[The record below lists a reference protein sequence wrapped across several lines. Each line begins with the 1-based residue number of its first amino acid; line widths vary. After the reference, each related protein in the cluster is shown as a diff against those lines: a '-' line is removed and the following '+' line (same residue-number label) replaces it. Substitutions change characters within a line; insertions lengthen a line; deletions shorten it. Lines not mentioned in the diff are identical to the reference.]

1 MGATMPLARALDPLD
16 QTRRFSQLTALTFA
30 LALAGCAQMVPQP
43 TPLGNAELQRTNQ
56 LDRQTALRQSEP
68 LKGPLS
74 LEEAMARALKYNL
87 DRRSKLLEEA
97 LAFKQFDAS
106 RYDMLP
112 RLLANAG
119 YSMRDNDKISLSR
132 NTADGQLS
140 PSRFISQ
147 DRERATASLDF
158 SWSLLD
164 FGMGYYGARQQAD
177 RALIATERRRKAMQQ
192 LLLDVKTAYWR
203 AVAAQR
209 LRNTVSNTVKI
220 AEAALVDSRKAE
232 NQRNRNPLDAMR
244 YQRQLLE
251 SLRLLEAIGQEL
263 ASAQIELAQL
273 INVPIGSTIV
283 LLGESPEGVGSILMA
298 TPIETMESTVLVN
311 NPDLREAHYNSRIA
325 RDEVRRTMARLFPNV
340 TLNWGLKYD
349 SDSYLVNREWQE
361 AGLQVS
367 FNLLNFVSGPAQKRM
382 AEAGVTLAD
391 QRRVAM
397 QLGAVTQMHLARLAL
412 RNAQEQYNR
421 ANAIYEVDRR
431 VAELVEQQ
439 QRAQTQSQLD
449 VVSNAT
455 TATLSLLRRY
465 QALAQLQ
472 VAESRLIATLGIE
485 PQIGSVDGL
494 KLGDLAAQLKVPASQ
509 IKQSLR

>member
-1 MGATMPLARALDPLD
+1 MTFSLIRTRAGRLVPNLTRWSGLAL
-16 QTRRFSQLTALTFA
+16 ALT
-30 LALAGCAQMVPQP
+30 LAGCAQMIPQP
-43 TPLGNAELQRTNQ
+43 VPLQDADLRKANQ
-56 LDRQTALRQSEP
+56 LDRDTALRQSEP
-68 LKGPLS
+68 LAGPLT

-87 DRRSKLLEEA
+87 DRRSRLLEEA
-97 LAFKQFDAS
+97 LATKQFDAS
-106 RYDMLP
+106 KYDMLP

-119 YSMRDNDKISLSR
+119 YATRDNDKISLSR
-132 NTADGQLS
+132 NTADNQLS

-147 DRERATASLDF
+147 DRERAMASLDF

-177 RALIATERRRKAMQQ
+177 RALIASERRRKAMQQ

-209 LRNTVSNTVKI
+209 LRNTVNNTVQL
-220 AEAALVDSRKAE
+220 AEAALADARKAE
-232 NQRNRNPLDAMR
+232 GQRNRNPLDAMR

-251 SLRLLEAIGQEL
+251 NLRLLEAIGQEL

-273 INVPIGSTIV
+273 INAPTGKTIV
-283 LLGESPEGVGSILMA
+283 LLGESPEDLGSILLA
-298 TPIETMESTVLVN
+298 TPIEQMESTVLSN

-325 RDEVRRTMARLFPNV
+325 RDEVRRTIARLYPNV
-340 TLNWGLKYD
+340 SLNWGLKYD
-349 SDSYLVNREWQE
+349 SDRYLVNQEWQE

-382 AEAGVTLAD
+382 AEAGVALAD

-397 QLGAVTQMHLARLAL
+397 QVAAVTQLHLARLAL
-412 RNAQEQYNR
+412 RNAIDQYKR
-421 ANAIYEVDRR
+421 ANEIYEVDRR

-449 VVSNAT
+449 AVSNAT

-485 PQIGSVDGL
+485 PKIGSVDEMKL
-494 KLGDLAAQLKVPASQ
+494 KDLAQQLKVPAAQ
-509 IKQSLR
+509 IRNSLR